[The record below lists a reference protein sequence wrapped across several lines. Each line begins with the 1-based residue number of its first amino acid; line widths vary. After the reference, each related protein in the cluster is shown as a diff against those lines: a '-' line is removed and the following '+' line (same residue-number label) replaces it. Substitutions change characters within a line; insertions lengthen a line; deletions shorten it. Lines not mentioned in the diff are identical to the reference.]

1 VQLREKQKVKRYYG
15 LVERQF
21 RFLFSK
27 ADRMKGVTGE
37 NLLQLL
43 ERRLDNVV
51 FRMGFASSRSEARQ
65 MVLHGHFAV
74 NGRKVAVPSFCVK
87 AGMEVAVRE
96 VRKDHKLLAARAEAG
111 VGREPPKWL
120 EVNLKEMKGK
130 VVAMPAREDID
141 LPIQENLIVEL
152 YSK

>member
-1 VQLREKQKVKRYYG
+1 ML
-15 LVERQF
+15 F
-21 RFLFSK
+21 RS
-27 ADRMKGVTGE
+27 
-37 NLLQLL
+37 
-43 ERRLDNVV
+43 
-51 FRMGFASSRSEARQ
+51 
-65 MVLHGHFAV
+65 
-74 NGRKVAVPSFCVK
+74 
-87 AGMEVAVRE
+87 E